1 MSKTM
6 NAFTNVAILAI
17 GFMICVPYT
26 GAQVDNAQAPDVIFV
41 NGKIATVNQGFD
53 IVEAL
58 AVKEGRITAV
68 GRSEQIRRLASPE
81 TRVVDLGGR
90 TVLPGFNDNHIH
102 MGTGAG
108 GSGSGEN
115 WRGKIDSLDSL
126 SKALRDKAEELPTS
140 EWIRA
145 GLTRPYFPN
154 DITPDRHWLDQR
166 VPYHPVALTRG
177 HLMMLNSE
185 GLKQAGI
192 SSSTLDPGGGWIIRD
207 ETGEPTGKL
216 FENPAKRLVSRN
228 FPSPPPPDDEELLMN
243 LRGRLQALTRLG
255 YSSFN
260 VPGVRPLDLRY
271 FQEAYERWG
280 EEFPRV
286 TIQIRL
292 SPGYDEHDDLE
303 EGVQEAIAE
312 LEGLGFHTG
321 FGNDRIKIGAVK
333 MSVDGG
339 LSAPTFWTKVPY
351 DNTTG
356 WRKGM
361 PDFYGLVRIPEDSLY
376 RVSKRAHEL
385 GWQLGIHT
393 IGDAAVEMAVNVIER
408 VLKESPRE
416 NSRPYLHHV
425 SVMPPEETIQ
435 KMADL
440 DIIVSSQPAFMYW
453 LGPFAVEVLEGEREQ
468 TNNPQKTFLNRG
480 IRMSYGTDGAPTDP
494 RVELWSAVMRKG
506 WDGKIYGP
514 GEKVSLEEAI
524 RAITMGTAYMN
535 FDEKKKGSLEVGKF
549 ADMVV
554 LGQDILTIDPDGIKD
569 ISIEMTIIGGK
580 IVYSREQSQQAV
592 PSG

>member
-1 MSKTM
+1 M
-6 NAFTNVAILAI
+6 
-17 GFMICVPYT
+17 
-26 GAQVDNAQAPDVIFV
+26 
-41 NGKIATVNQGFD
+41 TVNQGFD
-53 IVEAL
+53 IVGAL

-68 GRSEQIRRLASPE
+68 GRSELIRRLASPE
-81 TRVVDLGGR
+81 TRVVDLGGK

-126 SKALRDKAEELPTS
+126 SKALREKAEEFPTS

-154 DITPDRHWLDQR
+154 DIAPDRHWLDQR
-166 VPYHPVALTRG
+166 VPYHPVALTR
-177 HLMMLNSE
+177 
-185 GLKQAGI
+185 
-192 SSSTLDPGGGWIIRD
+192 
-207 ETGEPTGKL
+207 
-216 FENPAKRLVSRN
+216 
-228 FPSPPPPDDEELLMN
+228 
-243 LRGRLQALTRLG
+243 LG

-260 VPGVRPLDLRY
+260 VPGLRPWDLRF

-280 EEFPRV
+280 EKFPRV
-286 TIQIRL
+286 TIQLRL
-292 SPGYDEHDDLE
+292 SPGFDEHDDLE

-321 FGNDRIKIGAVK
+321 FGNDRIKIGAIK

-361 PDFYGLVRIPEDSLY
+361 PDFYGLVRISEDSLY

-425 SVMPPEETIQ
+425 SVMPPEETLR
-435 KMADL
+435 KMAEL
-440 DIIVSSQPAFMYW
+440 DIIVASQPAFMYW

-468 TNNPQKTFLNRG
+468 TNNPQKTFLKRG

-494 RVELWSAVMRKG
+494 RLELWSAVMRKG

-535 FDEKKKGSLEVGKF
+535 FDEEKKGSLEVGKF

-554 LGQDILTIDPDGIKD
+554 LGQDILTIEPDGIKD

-580 IVYSREQSQQAV
+580 IVFSREQTQHAV
-592 PSG
+592 PSHGLRDQ